1 MNGEE
6 LAEGVFGFESHGF
19 VNWYLVEDEGR
30 LTAID
35 AGLSSS
41 WNEFEGWIKK
51 RGKRVSDLEAVV
63 LTHAHVDHFGFAA
76 RARKEAGARIY
87 AHHEEAA
94 LVRSPLQPLKSER
107 LPLFYLN
114 YAGTRKVLL
123 ETAKAGFRNRGV
135 KSFEEVDGDGATL
148 DRVPG
153 KPRMIFAPGHT
164 HGHCAVHLEERGV
177 VFPGDAWVTR
187 DPYTGREG
195 PRLVARSATND
206 VAQNL
211 ESLSLLEQIDAP
223 LALTGHG
230 APWRE
235 SAAEGARE
243 ARAAGAA

>member
-6 LAEGVFGFESHGF
+6 LAEGVYGFESGGY

-41 WNEFEGWIKK
+41 WIQFQDWIKS

-87 AHHEEAA
+87 AHHDEAS

-114 YAGTRKVLL
+114 YAATRKVLL
-123 ETAKAGFRNRGV
+123 ETARNGFRTGGV
-135 KSFEEVDGDGATL
+135 K
-148 DRVPG
+148 
-153 KPRMIFAPGHT
+153 
-164 HGHCAVHLEERGV
+164 
-177 VFPGDAWVTR
+177 
-187 DPYTGREG
+187 
-195 PRLVARSATND
+195 
-206 VAQNL
+206 
-211 ESLSLLEQIDAP
+211 
-223 LALTGHG
+223 
-230 APWRE
+230 
-235 SAAEGARE
+235 
-243 ARAAGAA
+243 

>member
-6 LAEGVFGFESHGF
+6 LAEGVYGFETHGV
-19 VNWYLVEDEGR
+19 VNWYLVEDGDR
-30 LTAID
+30 LAAID

-41 WNEFEGWIKK
+41 WDEFTGFVKK
-51 RGKRVSDLEAVV
+51 HNRKVSDLEAVV

-87 AHHEEAA
+87 AHHDEAA
-94 LVRSPLQPLKSER
+94 LVRHPIRPIKSER
-107 LPLFYLN
+107 LPLAYMK
-114 YAGTRKVLL
+114 YGATRKLML
-123 ETAKAGFRNRGV
+123 ELAKAGFRTHGV
-135 KSFEEVDGDGATL
+135 SQFEEVQEDEKVL

-153 KPRMIFAPGHT
+153 RPKMIFTPGHT

-195 PRLVARSATND
+195 PRLVARSATNN
-206 VAQNL
+206 VEQNL
-211 ESLSLLEQIDAP
+211 RSLELLEKIDAP

-243 ARAAGAA
+243 ARANGAA

>member
-6 LAEGVFGFESHGF
+6 LTDGVYGFESHDF

-30 LTAID
+30 LTAVD
-35 AGLSSS
+35 AGLSDS
-41 WNEFEGWIKK
+41 WDQFKGWIKK
-51 RGKRVSDLEAVV
+51 HGKRVSDLEAIV

-87 AHHEEAA
+87 AHHEEAS
-94 LVRSPLQPLKSER
+94 LVHSPVRPIKSER

-114 YAGTRKVLL
+114 HAATRKVIV
-123 ETAKAGFRNRGV
+123 ETAKAGFRTRGL
-135 KSFEEVDGDGATL
+135 KTFEEIDGQGATL
-148 DRVPG
+148 DNVPG

-164 HGHCAVHLEERGV
+164 QGHCAVHLEERGV

-195 PRLVARSATND
+195 PRLVARSATNN
-206 VAQNL
+206 VERNL
-211 ESLSLLEQIDAP
+211 ESLDLLEKVDAP

-243 ARAAGAA
+243 AREAGAA